1 MFSNNYYSLRL
12 FFTKIKN
19 ELCSCVSI
27 EWGWGGVDLIN
38 ELLHKSEGGGADK
51 AFRCTVVSWTL
62 LSIHEIKH
70 TVTLSKEKT
79 VNIKSFIV

>member
-1 MFSNNYYSLRL
+1 M
-12 FFTKIKN
+12 
-19 ELCSCVSI
+19 
-27 EWGWGGVDLIN
+27 GGGGGVDLIN
-38 ELLHKSEGGGADK
+38 ELLHKSGEGSDK

-70 TVTLSKEKT
+70 TVTLLKEKT